1 MANKSMLGIGN
12 ALVDILTQI
21 PEDRILETLNLPKGT
36 MQHADA
42 EMSAAVAD
50 QLKTYGSAMA
60 AGGSSANTM
69 SGAAKL
75 GVKTG
80 YIGKVGED
88 LLGEFFAEEMRKTHV
103 EPLLF
108 KTPTPTGCAHAIIT
122 PDGERT
128 FATYLGAAL
137 ELSDKDLT
145 PELFQGWDIFYVEGY
160 LVYNQTLL
168 NKALELAKA
177 QGMTIAMDLA
187 SFNVVE
193 DNRDYMQHILSEY
206 IDIVFAN
213 QEEARA
219 FTQKDN
225 PEEALEDLASVCN
238 IAIVKVGAQG
248 SWVQQGAWKVR
259 VEPMP
264 ANVIDTTGAGDLWA
278 AGFMAGY
285 VKGAN
290 LSTCARMGTLL
301 ASKVIEVLGAK
312 MDEER
317 WQKIFNSLEQ
327 L

>member
-69 SGAAKL
+69 SGSAKL